1 MTQILRLLLGGSPC
15 THWSIAQTKH
25 RETEPS
31 GIGWELFQNYLI
43 AKEKYRPDYFL
54 YENNKSMAKAIREQ
68 ITKELGV
75 EPILINSALVSA
87 QNRQRLYWTNIPGVQ
102 QPEDRGILLRDV
114 LDDAV
119 AICSAGEEP
128 RGAAEVLNINPS
140 GRGMNGTVM
149 HINGKSRTIT
159 TNKGE
164 GPKIIEPVAPPE
176 GFAMRQV
183 GRRINERGRRD
194 DYNKSLPHIQRYEVN
209 DDPQKTNCLSTVQK
223 DNMVAVPADGAMC
236 VASRG
241 RYTREDGG
249 AEQHLEVQTSGKT
262 NALTT
267 VQKDNLV
274 AQPLELRE
282 PETGVDV
289 DGRTNTLT
297 TVLKDDPI
305 CESVPAAIAW
315 RGHAAHGNSSSYE
328 MRKDGKSNA
337 VIVGHSSR
345 MVIDSAGKPNKV
357 VKLGNL
363 YGQDTRWGII
373 GTDGKTPTLTASAGM
388 GGGHVPM
395 WTEPTTQA
403 GNCQKNPT
411 SAKQIYEVRGGK
423 ITIRGKQFPIRLPD
437 GFYIIRKLTVSEC
450 KRLQTVPEEYI
461 FPVSAA
467 QAYKMLG
474 NGWTVDVVAH
484 ILSCCPGIRTEE
496 IEVLSMYD
504 GMSCGQIALDKL
516 GANVRRYCATEIDKY
531 AVQTT
536 QANYPAT
543 IQLGDAFQ
551 VRDTTWALPQCA

>member
-1 MTQILRLLLGGSPC
+1 MTQILKLLLGGSPC

-31 GIGWELFQNYLI
+31 GIGWELFKNYLI

-54 YENNKSMAKAIREQ
+54 YENNKSMANAIREQ

-87 QNRQRLYWTNIPGVQ
+87 QNRQRLYWTNIPGVE

-119 AICSAGEEP
+119 SWQEKSYCLTATEYKGTSVHHNLTH
-128 RGAAEVLNINPS
+128 RNRTLVAE
-140 GRGMNGTVM
+140 
-149 HINGKSRTIT
+149 H
-159 TNKGE
+159 
-164 GPKIIEPVAPPE
+164 AE

-183 GRRINERGRRD
+183 GRRINEQGHRD
-194 DYNKSLPHIQRYEVN
+194 DYNENLAHVQRYEVN
-209 DDPQKTNCLSTVQK
+209 DDPQKINCLTTVQK
-223 DNMVAVPADGAMC
+223 DNMVAVPTAGTMC

-282 PETGVDV
+282 PETSVDV
-289 DGRTNTLT
+289 DSYRFEQGDNSGRNAVQFLGAFSKDGERWLEDGKNYSRNFNQGRRLHGVDQKSV
-297 TVLKDDPI
+297 TVTAQGCGLAGNAGLYA
-305 CESVPAAIAW
+305 VPAAIAW

-328 MRKDGKSNA
+328 MRRDGKSNA

-345 MVIDSAGKPNKV
+345 KVIEAA
-357 VKLGNL
+357 
-363 YGQDTRWGII
+363 
-373 GTDGKTPTLTASAGM
+373 DGRPYP
-388 GGGHVPM
+388 V
-395 WTEPTTQA
+395 
-403 GNCQKNPT
+403 
-411 SAKQIYEVRGGK
+411 YEVRNGK

-450 KRLQTVPEEYI
+450 KRLQTVPEDYI

-484 ILSCCPGIRTEE
+484 ILSSCPGILTEG

-504 GMSCGQIALDKL
+504 GMSCGQIALHKL
-516 GANVRRYCATEIDKY
+516 GAHIKKYYATEIDKY

-551 VRDTTWALPQCA
+551 VRDTDWALPQCA